1 MSDGIIEIEIKAPEF
16 DRQLKRLGNSMNG
29 TQLTLDEDIRLF
41 KGVEDILLKLPLCKD
56 GDMRAFRFP
65 LPRGTFEEFIMDEYD
80 GEDVDDE
87 ELKGRDASSTTST
100 PTNTS
105 GTSWRT
111 PRTETAEDTC
121 A

>member
-56 GDMRAFRFP
+56 GDMRAFRF
-65 LPRGTFEEFIMDEYD
+65 LCREE
-80 GEDVDDE
+80 
-87 ELKGRDASSTTST
+87 RSRSSSW
-100 PTNTS
+100 TNTTVRMS
-105 GTSWRT
+105 MTRN
-111 PRTETAEDTC
+111 
-121 A
+121 